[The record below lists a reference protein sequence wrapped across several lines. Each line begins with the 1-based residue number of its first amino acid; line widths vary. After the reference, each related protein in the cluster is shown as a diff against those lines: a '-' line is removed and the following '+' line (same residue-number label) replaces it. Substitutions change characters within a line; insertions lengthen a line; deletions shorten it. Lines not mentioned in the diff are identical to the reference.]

1 MLTTEEETEFRL
13 RLLAWYE
20 TAKRDLPWRR
30 LTDPYG
36 IWISEIMLQQ
46 TRVSAVIPYFERFLA
61 RFPDFEALAAA
72 SEADLLTYWAGLG
85 YYYRARNL
93 QKSAQ
98 AMRAAGAFPDTYAG
112 IAELPGVGGY
122 TAAAVASIAFRLPHA
137 VVDGNVFR
145 VLSRVFNDDTNIA
158 SAKARKHFT
167 SLAETLLDQSDPG
180 AFNQA
185 LMELGATIC
194 LPKRPQCL
202 LCPLRKLCRA
212 QAHGNQ
218 ERLPV
223 KIKKR
228 KNVEELRRVFV
239 IRRTGKLLLWQRP
252 QSARLMPGF
261 WELPE
266 RAQFSFAVANRL
278 LGSFRHG
285 ITVHNYRV
293 EVWEANIP
301 DDLSGNEVCHW
312 VAQADLPDFPLSTI
326 ARKALGCEQRSV
338 HGAYAASV

>member
-1 MLTTEEETEFRL
+1 MLTTEEQTDFRQ
-13 RLLAWYE
+13 RLLAWYG

-30 LTDPYG
+30 FTDPYA

-61 RFPDFEALAAA
+61 QFPDFEALAAA

-93 QKSAQ
+93 QKAAQ
-98 AMRAAGAFPDTYAG
+98 AMQAAGAFPDTYAG

-122 TAAAVASIAFRLPHA
+122 TAAAVASIAFGLPHA

-145 VLSRVFNDDTNIA
+145 VLSRVFDDDTNIA
-158 SAKARKHFT
+158 SAKARKHFAAV
-167 SLAETLLDQSDPG
+167 AETLLDHADPG

-185 LMELGATIC
+185 VMELGATIC

-202 LCPLRKLCRA
+202 ICPVRQHCRSQA
-212 QAHGNQ
+212 QGNQ
-218 ERLPV
+218 EKLPV
-223 KIKKR
+223 KIKAR

-239 IRRTGKLLLWQRP
+239 IRKTRKLLLWQRP

-266 RAQFSFAVANRL
+266 QAQLPLAAATRQ
-278 LGSFRHG
+278 LGSFRHA
-285 ITVHNYRV
+285 ITVHNYRF
-293 EVWEANIP
+293 EVWEAEVP
-301 DDLSGNEVCHW
+301 GDFSGNEVCQW
-312 VAQADLPDFPLSTI
+312 IDQADLLNLPLSTI
-326 ARKALGCEQRSV
+326 ARKALGCKQRSV
-338 HGAYAASV
+338 HRAYAASV